1 MLHLSFSAD
10 IEFLAAKMR
19 NQLQSIWKKENAF
32 ESPQVIFPDRK
43 IEQWF
48 RLFWVK
54 KFNVLAN
61 LNSIPLERF
70 LWEALKPQEASQL
83 SVDVLQHI
91 INAALLE
98 KDKNRSEE
106 HTSELQSRPHL
117 VCRLLLE
124 KKKKNIKRNIH
135 MTYDV

>member
-70 LWEALKPQEASQL
+70 LWEALKPQKTSQL
-83 SVDVLQHI
+83 SVDVLQDR
-91 INAALLE
+91 
-98 KDKNRSEE
+98 KS
-106 HTSELQSRPHL
+106 T
-117 VCRLLLE
+117 RL
-124 KKKKNIKRNIH
+124 NSSHVRIS
-135 MTYDV
+135 